1 MEKLLAI
8 VGPTASGKTRIA
20 LELAQKLEAEIISS
34 DSLLVYK
41 GLDIGTAKPS
51 KKERELV
58 PHHLID
64 LVEPSENYTMSNF
77 YNNAI
82 TAIND
87 IRGRNKK
94 FLVTGGT
101 GFYLNTLINRPF
113 NSPTGSEEVK
123 STLEKRLKEGER
135 LESLH
140 NELKKI
146 DPSSAARIHPND
158 KYRIS
163 RALEVFYSTGKTMT
177 YFRKLHQEEN
187 KSRDFEPLI
196 IVLNPDKEELKQA
209 ITARTKKMFDDGLLD
224 EAQGLLT
231 KGFSAEIKPLKSI
244 GYKEAIQL
252 LRGLINHKEAI
263 ELINKNTIALAKRQ
277 ITWFKKQPFT
287 LWMHPIRE
295 IDRIKKAVLAF
306 MGDPIC

>member
-77 YNNAI
+77 YNDAI

-101 GFYLNTLINRPF
+101 GFYLNALINRPF

-177 YFRKLHQEEN
+177 YFREMHKEEN

-224 EAQGLLT
+224 EVRGLLD
-231 KGFSAEIKPLKSI
+231 KGFSAETKPLKSI

-252 LRGLINHKEAI
+252 IYGLIDNKEAVD
-263 ELINKNTIALAKRQ
+263 LINKNTIALAKRQ

-295 IDRIKKAVLAF
+295 IDRIKKTTSAF
-306 MGDPIC
+306 MGDPSC